1 MQIYPQNLNCIKSLV
16 TLFICW
22 CYEGLAWNMYRTAGS
37 TFIVLFICSV
47 CVADDMISII
57 LFASLAWEDR
67 VSIPHGKSARIYLVN
82 VYTVYTLRK
91 ECGIHSQKR
100 MCGCTMYTLWK
111 ECDLHSQK
119 RMWFTLLEKNVFY
132 ILREECNLH
141 SQKRMWSKLSEKR
154 GGLCKHKLRMPLI
167 IKNE

>member
-82 VYTVYTLRK
+82 VYTLSEKNVVYTLRK
-91 ECGIHSQKR
+91 ECVVVHSLKR
-100 MCGCTMYTLWK
+100 MWFTLSEKNVIYTLRK
-111 ECDLHSQK
+111 ECVLHSQK
-119 RMWFTLLEKNVFY
+119 RM
-132 ILREECNLH
+132 
-141 SQKRMWSKLSEKR
+141 
-154 GGLCKHKLRMPLI
+154 
-167 IKNE
+167 

>member
-57 LFASLAWEDR
+57 LFASLAWEDS

-82 VYTVYTLRK
+82 VYTLSEKNVVYTLRK
-91 ECGIHSQKR
+91 ECVVVHSLKR
-100 MCGCTMYTLWK
+100 MWLTLSEKNEVYTLR
-111 ECDLHSQK
+111 K
-119 RMWFTLLEKNVFY
+119 RMWFTLSEKNVLQNF
-132 ILREECNLH
+132 
-141 SQKRMWSKLSEKR
+141 
-154 GGLCKHKLRMPLI
+154 I
-167 IKNE
+167 IKCSFKCL